1 MLYDRVDT
9 AQAQLFVLPS
19 HPFASDDPPT
29 GLVVRADKDGA
40 SLVPIVRGALQTLL
54 PDTPFVSVDTV
65 EALAAPQL
73 QPWRLGTTMF
83 MIFGGM
89 ALLMAAIG
97 LYSSMAHAV
106 SQRRQEIGIR
116 MALGASRRHVVAR
129 IGLHG
134 GVTVAVGIAIGL
146 LISAGATR
154 FLADLLYQTS
164 PRDPLVFAAVAGV
177 LAVAGVAA
185 AIVPARRSASVNPL
199 ETLRSE

>member
-1 MLYDRVDT
+1 M
-9 AQAQLFVLPS
+9 
-19 HPFASDDPPT
+19 
-29 GLVVRADKDGA
+29 
-40 SLVPIVRGALQTLL
+40 
-54 PDTPFVSVDTV
+54 PFVVVNTMSAIVS
-65 EALAAPQL
+65 PQL

-116 MALGASRRHVVAR
+116 MALGASRRHVVAH

-134 GVTVAVGIAIGL
+134 GVTVAVGIALGL

-164 PRDPLVFAAVAGV
+164 PRDPLVFAAVAAV